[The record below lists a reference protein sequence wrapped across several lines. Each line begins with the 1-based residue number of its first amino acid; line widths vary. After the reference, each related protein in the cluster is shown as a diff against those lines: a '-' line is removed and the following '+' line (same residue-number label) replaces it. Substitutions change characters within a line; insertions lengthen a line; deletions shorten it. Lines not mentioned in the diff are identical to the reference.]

1 MAASLGIAG
10 LGALASLAVYRNY
23 FIALALVALGYS
35 FLTTFRTKYRT
46 GTLSLTNY
54 RFGRD
59 EWLLVVTTA
68 LVSLAIYFPQI
79 RAATLAE
86 SGTTYEGR
94 GSVVNLDEN
103 AKTITL
109 KHEEIKGLMPPMTME
124 FPLRSGETLND
135 VRTGDKVLFTLTPQG
150 TDFIIE
156 KIENEKP

>member
-1 MAASLGIAG
+1 LAASLGIAG

-35 FLTTFRTKYRT
+35 FFTTFRKKYTT
-46 GTLSLTNY
+46 GTLTLTNY

-59 EWLLVVTTA
+59 EWLLAVTTA
-68 LVSLAIYFPQI
+68 LVILAIYFPQI

-86 SGTTYEGR
+86 GGTTYDGR
-94 GSVVNLDEN
+94 GSVVSLDEN
-103 AKTITL
+103 AKKIML
-109 KHEEIKGLMPPMTME
+109 KHEEIKGLMPAMTME
-124 FPLRSGETLND
+124 FPLRSGETLNN

-156 KIENEKP
+156 KIEKVKP